1 MKATRPFWLA
11 LLVVCCNAFVFAH
24 SAHAQSCLGGQVY
37 LPGNIPSL
45 VQCIQNDNPIL
56 NPQNNSTSSEATY
69 LYVLTNNSAN
79 IITHFTVEEGIDMD
93 SYGVGIY
100 RIYGFSYTGTLNSNS
115 IQEGLPFM
123 GISSNDCFSYSSN
136 FITITRNSCEAINCQ
151 GGNTFT
157 SLGDT
162 YISVCADGVADVY
175 TFTTTGNGNA
185 TYSFILCDDDLN
197 VLDVSTDNTFNFE
210 GLEEGTYYV
219 RGVSHHGALLPATTA
234 PGQPL
239 SGVQSEG
246 SCLALSTYNIQV
258 DVVACTMVEGCT
270 SLYISEYIEG
280 SQNNRAIEIYNP
292 TSFPVNLSNYS
303 VFVYANGS
311 TEGSPVIALSGML
324 QPGETYVITH
334 YQASTTL
341 LSHADITGSVATFTG
356 NDAVALLYN
365 LEPIDII
372 GVIGQDP
379 GSEGWTWPNG
389 NETYTTQNRTLVR
402 KPYVNAPT
410 TNWTLSRGQ
419 WSVYAE
425 NDFSHI
431 GNHIAESCDDNMY
444 VGFENSSILVT
455 EDVGSYD
462 IIVQGYNILAPIDIV
477 VSVIAGNATPNVD
490 YVNSFPITL
499 SFDEENPTQSFT
511 IEIIDDEIM
520 EGFEFFTLQLSDASG
535 TVTFVNPTLT
545 INIEHSDQAYPHRT
559 IAEVTTV
566 NSFGITDSLD
576 VFCTIGGVVHGGN
589 LNPNGVE
596 FTLIE
601 NYAGIKVFDPEDNFG
616 YTVTE
621 GDSIVVRGKVAQFH
635 GMTYF
640 YADDIEFISAGHA
653 LNSPQVVTILDES
666 HESAMVKIE
675 CVELVDP
682 TQWTNLTSGFD
693 VEVTNGF
700 LQFTLHIDR
709 DTDLYGSPAPQG
721 HFSVIGIGSQLDEI
735 APYHSGYSVWPRYI
749 EDVTDPLMASFTP
762 GSEIVFGEG
771 GSTVSFQNTS
781 NGATQFLWNFGD
793 GETST
798 EENPVHYY
806 PFSFFMGIADVVIT
820 LTVTNEHGCSD
831 TQSRHLDVVY
841 SSVDEIT
848 APVFKVYPNPVK
860 DVLIISGEE
869 FIEEINVTDQV
880 GRKVETVRSTNQLHH
895 QLNTHAWAAGT
906 YYIQVKTNQAVVTYK
921 VIKV

>member
-1 MKATRPFWLA
+1 MVLMS
-11 LLVVCCNAFVFAH
+11 AH
-24 SAHAQSCLGGQVY
+24 SLQAQTCLAGQVH

-45 VQCIQNDNPIL
+45 VQCVQNDNPTL
-56 NPQNNSTSSEATY
+56 FPLNNSTANEASY
-69 LYVLTNNSAN
+69 LFVLTNISAN
-79 IITHFTVEEGIDMD
+79 IITHFTPEEGIDMD
-93 SYGVGIY
+93 AYDVGIY
-100 RIYGFSYTGTLNSNS
+100 RIYGFSYTGNLNTGS
-115 IQEGLPFM
+115 IQAGMPFN
-123 GISSNDCFSYSSN
+123 GITSDDCFSYSSN
-136 FITITRNSCEAINCQ
+136 FITITRNSCDAINCQ
-151 GGNTFT
+151 GGNIFT

-162 YISVCADGVADVY
+162 YISVCADGQPDVF

-185 TYSFILCDDDLN
+185 FYSFILCDADLN
-197 VLDVSTDNTFNFE
+197 ILSVSSDNTFNFE
-210 GLEEGTYYV
+210 GLDEGTYFV
-219 RGVSHHGALLPATTA
+219 RGVSHHGAFLPATIS

-239 SGVQSEG
+239 SGIQSEG
-246 SCLALSTYNIQV
+246 SCLALSSYNIQV
-258 DVVACTMVEGCT
+258 DVVACTLGEGCT

-334 YQASTTL
+334 YQASTSL

-372 GVIGQDP
+372 GIIGEDP

-389 NETYTTQNRTLVR
+389 SETYSTQNRTLVR
-402 KPYVNAPT
+402 KPHVNAPT

-419 WSVYAE
+419 WYVYPE

-431 GNHIAESCDDNMY
+431 GSHMAESCDDNMY
-444 VGFENSSILVT
+444 IGFENNALLVK
-455 EDVGSYD
+455 EDVGNYD
-462 IIVQGYNILAPIDIV
+462 ITVQGFNIHTPIDIV
-477 VSVIAGNATPNVD
+477 VSVIAGNATPDAD
-490 YVNSFPITL
+490 YVNIFPITL
-499 SFDEENPTQSFT
+499 SFDEDNSTQTFT

-520 EGFEFFTLQLSDASG
+520 EGFEYFTLQLSDASG

-545 INIEHSDQAYPHRT
+545 INIEHSDQTYPHRT
-559 IAEVTTV
+559 IAEITTV
-566 NSFGITDSLD
+566 NSFGIADSID
-576 VFCTIGGVVHGGN
+576 VICRIGGVVHGGN

-601 NYAGIKVFDPEDNFG
+601 NHAGIKVFDPEDNFG

-621 GDSIVVRGKVAQFH
+621 GDSILVKGRVAQFH

-640 YADDIEFISAGHA
+640 YADDIEYVSSGHA
-653 LNSPQVVTILDES
+653 LNTPQVVTFLDES

-675 CVELVDP
+675 CVKLIDP
-682 TQWTNLTSGFD
+682 SQWTNLTSGFD

-700 LQFTLHIDR
+700 LQYTLHIDR
-709 DTDLYGSPAPQG
+709 DTDLYGTPPPQG
-721 HFSVIGIGSQLDEI
+721 HFSVIGIGAQLDEI
-735 APYHSGYSVWPRYI
+735 APYHSGYSIWPRYI
-749 EDVTDPLMASFTP
+749 EDITDQLMASFTP
-762 GSEIVFGEG
+762 GTEIIFGDG

-781 NGATQFLWNFGD
+781 NGATGFLWDFGD
-793 GETST
+793 GQTST
-798 EENPVHYY
+798 EEHPVHYY

-820 LTVTNEHGCSD
+820 LTVTNEQGCSD

-860 DVLIISGEE
+860 DQLIVSGDA
-869 FIEEINVTDQV
+869 FIDEIHITDHV
-880 GRKVETVRSTNQLHH
+880 GRTVEVFHLRNRLQ
-895 QLNTHAWAAGT
+895 QEIDTHSWAPGT
-906 YYIQVKTNQAVVTYK
+906 YYLQLKTKDAATTHK
-921 VIKV
+921 VIKL